1 MECVTNTIDNKTR
14 NFTTIAEMLERNG
27 WITYKIEG
35 KSMMPMLI
43 PNQDIVTIQKRKT
56 KQYFENDVVLYWKKD
71 KLVLH
76 RIIKVLPNNQYVLL
90 GDNCSKKEY
99 GITESDIIG
108 VLTSFRHNGE
118 HYDISNIAYQN
129 YIIELR
135 KFEKHRMRRKFI
147 YDFISWHLNY
157 LPQKYTIKIKTR
169 LYHLLNYQVNF

>member
-1 MECVTNTIDNKTR
+1 MECVNNVIDNKTC
-14 NFTTIAEMLERNG
+14 NLTTIEEMLEENG

-99 GITESDIIG
+99 GITEKNIIG
-108 VLTSFRHNGE
+108 VLSSFRHNGE
-118 HYDISNIAYQN
+118 HYNISNIAYQN
-129 YIIELR
+129 YIKKLR
-135 KFEKHRMRRKFI
+135 NCEKLRIRRKFI
-147 YDFISWHLNY
+147 YDLISLHLNY
-157 LPQKYTIKIKTR
+157 LPKKVSIKTKSK
-169 LYHLLNYQVNF
+169 LYRLLNIQVKF